1 MARRA
6 ARPRRADAR
15 GADAALACAG
25 TARPRAL
32 RVLRRVA
39 CDRARRRARAERAP
53 LRATRR
59 ARDAARQRPA
69 RARAGSGAFLGARR
83 GLRRRRGG
91 PLRPAG
97 GAARRVRRLDVV
109 RPLRALPRRAAA
121 RGRRRPPRGAAAGWA
136 RAARRPQPLRGRLPA
151 LERRPDP
158 HRLVAARHRGAVL
171 RRRARGAG
179 GTGGRPSARAGV
191 RQLRRVGRQPR
202 RQPGALQAGP
212 PRPAAAGAPPAG
224 ARPLRL
230 RAAAAG
236 RQARMTT
243 AVPSTCL
250 CGATA
255 AALVQRGVRHDPG
268 LEVHRCAS
276 CGLVYLWPRPTAA
289 EVDREF
295 DVVTA
300 FHVLEHVHDPH
311 EFLRRLSRLLRP
323 DGILVVEVPNVDD
336 ALVSTYDIPAYR
348 SFYFTNAH
356 LWYFSPR
363 TLDGALASAKLDGTV
378 ELVQRYDLSNHLVWM
393 QTGRPG
399 GFGAYPILAGADEAY
414 AQALVAAGVADTL
427 WVVARPR

>member
-1 MARRA
+1 
-6 ARPRRADAR
+6 
-15 GADAALACAG
+15 
-25 TARPRAL
+25 
-32 RVLRRVA
+32 
-39 CDRARRRARAERAP
+39 
-53 LRATRR
+53 
-59 ARDAARQRPA
+59 
-69 RARAGSGAFLGARR
+69 
-83 GLRRRRGG
+83 
-91 PLRPAG
+91 
-97 GAARRVRRLDVV
+97 
-109 RPLRALPRRAAA
+109 
-121 RGRRRPPRGAAAGWA
+121 
-136 RAARRPQPLRGRLPA
+136 
-151 LERRPDP
+151 
-158 HRLVAARHRGAVL
+158 
-171 RRRARGAG
+171 
-179 GTGGRPSARAGV
+179 
-191 RQLRRVGRQPR
+191 
-202 RQPGALQAGP
+202 
-212 PRPAAAGAPPAG
+212 
-224 ARPLRL
+224 
-230 RAAAAG
+230 
-236 RQARMTT
+236 MTT

-289 EVDREF
+289 ELDRFYAGPYRRQYPMVADDELARDSRRRVAALLPLLRPSSRLVDIGSGSGAFVKAIRPHAADAIGIEPDEGGSSDQVDGEF

-393 QTGRPG
+393 QTGKPG
-399 GFGAYPILAGADEAY
+399 GFGAYPIIAGVDDAY